1 MAKTIVKPKLSLGNQ
16 LYLYRLLR
24 DALECG
30 KQTLMPGVEKALADG
45 DMAAVDLGFENTRE
59 LLEALESCVQL
70 TVFKGGR
77 IYATVIAQ
85 PAWDEALAAG
95 EPKQKASAKGA
106 KSWKKKKS
114 DKTLKAV
121 KPKHVKRPEPKVE
134 AAVEAEVVEAE
145 AAADEKSAAAA
156 SAAKINVSESDGS
169 AGQATVPAPKVAFGQ
184 VGKSASDSGKA
195 AQAEQPAPESATEV
209 DIEIRNETIFTLED
223 EQPADTDQVDSDDSE
238 MEAIAAVAPTEEHA
252 QPAISLTVI
261 YDPEHSNAGIQTIE
275 SNPDAINEMCAK
287 AEAKPKEE
295 TEPQTEAEAKTA
307 PGDHVASAAPSADA
321 TQTENSDNAPA
332 TPVSTS
338 ASTQGATSPEPEA
351 DRKHA
356 AGSSAKAKPKTEA
369 ESRSMPK
376 PKHRHE
382 SSSAQ
387 KPKQSTD
394 TKPQHGPAAPTPSAQ
409 AKSSVPAPAAP
420 AKPITPAPAAPAKP
434 STPKIPEGYPVDFTT
449 EVFCP
454 GALLSDLS
462 QLLPYGADVLGI
474 VGEYYWIA
482 RENGSIDAQRNRATF
497 PLRYTRNSERHEITV
512 RIRRNTDGGMGAAWA
527 IDLVESAD

>member
-24 DALECG
+24 DALGCG
-30 KQTLMPGVEKALADG
+30 KQTLMPGVEEALADD

-95 EPKQKASAKGA
+95 EPKQKATAKGA
-106 KSWKKKKS
+106 KSWKKKKG

-121 KPKHVKRPEPKVE
+121 KPKHVKRPEPKAEVTVE
-134 AAVEAEVVEAE
+134 AKAAQTEKPAPAPD
-145 AAADEKSAAAA
+145 AAAIDAAESSDPASQAPAAA
-156 SAAKINVSESDGS
+156 SEVAPSHKAR
-169 AGQATVPAPKVAFGQ
+169 AT
-184 VGKSASDSGKA
+184 SDSDRA
-195 AQAEQPAPESATEV
+195 SQAKQPASEDATEADV
-209 DIEIRNETIFTLED
+209 EIRNETVFTLED
-223 EQPADTDQVDSDDSE
+223 EQPTDADQVDGSDSNRD
-238 MEAIAAVAPTEEHA
+238 AADAAVEEHA

-261 YDPEHSNAGIQTIE
+261 YDPENSNAGIQTIE
-275 SNPDAINEMCAK
+275 SNPDAINEMRAK
-287 AEAKPKEE
+287 VEAE
-295 TEPQTEAEAKTA
+295 TEPQTEAEAKTT
-307 PGDHVASAAPSADA
+307 PNDHVVSAAPSAGAAQAESSDNASAAPS
-321 TQTENSDNAPA
+321 
-332 TPVSTS
+332 STS
-338 ASTQGATSPEPEA
+338 SSTQGTTSPEPEA

-356 AGSSAKAKPKTEA
+356 AGSSAKAKVKAEA
-369 ESRSMPK
+369 EAETKPRSAPK
-376 PKHRHE
+376 PKHKPKP
-382 SSSAQ
+382 SSAQ
-387 KPKQSTD
+387 RPKQSAD
-394 TKPQHGPAAPTPSAQ
+394 TESQHEPAAPAPSAH
-409 AKSSVPAPAAP
+409 AKSTVPTSAAP
-420 AKPITPAPAAPAKP
+420 AKPSAPVPMASAQP
-434 STPKIPEGYPVDFTT
+434 STPKIPEGYPIDFTT

-462 QLLPYGADVLGI
+462 QMLPYGADILGI

-497 PLRYTRNSERHEITV
+497 PLRYTHNGERHEATI

-527 IDLVESAD
+527 IDLVKSAD